1 MLGSQG
7 SVGLTRHCPRVL
19 GAGCWVLGAAR
30 APLPGLRQ
38 KGGKR
43 RKGAGKGGNW
53 REREEKG
60 GKLRKHR
67 GKGRKREDPAPRVA
81 GWPRGGACVHERPVH
96 RSTTQAP

>member
-38 KGGKR
+38 KG
-43 RKGAGKGGNW
+43 W
-53 REREEKG
+53 EKG
-60 GKLRKHR
+60 GK
-67 GKGRKREDPAPRVA
+67 
-81 GWPRGGACVHERPVH
+81 GAE
-96 RSTTQAP
+96 QG